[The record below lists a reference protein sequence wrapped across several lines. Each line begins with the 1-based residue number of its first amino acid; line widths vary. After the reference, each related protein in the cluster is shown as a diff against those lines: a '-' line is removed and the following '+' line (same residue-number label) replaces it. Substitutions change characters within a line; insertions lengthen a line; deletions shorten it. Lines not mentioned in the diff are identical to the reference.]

1 MSRKVSLALGTLGIA
16 VLMSQGAS
24 AAVTVLGS
32 SLARNCY
39 EVAEFGGDVRNGI
52 ATCTEALDQT
62 PLSMKDRAATLVNRG
77 ILYSKNDEP
86 KAALADYDKGLAID
100 DSLGEAYVDRGAV
113 LIVLQRYKEA
123 LTALNK
129 GIELGANKL
138 QIAYYDR
145 AIVDEALGNVRGAY
159 EDYKM
164 ATQIEPDFVLAS
176 MQLTRFKVVHRHS
189 DGT

>member
-1 MSRKVSLALGTLGIA
+1 MSRKVLLALGALGLA
-16 VLMSQGAS
+16 TMMSQGAS

-32 SLARNCY
+32 SMARNCY
-39 EVAEFGGDVRNGI
+39 EIAEFGGDARSGI
-52 ATCTEALDQT
+52 ATCTEALDET

-77 ILYSKNDEP
+77 ILYSKSDQP

-100 DSLGEAYVDRGAV
+100 DSLGEAYIDRGAV

-123 LTALNK
+123 LTAINK
-129 GIELGANKL
+129 GIALGANKL

>member
-1 MSRKVSLALGTLGIA
+1 MFGKVSLALGTLGLA
-16 VLMSQGAS
+16 AMMSQGAS

-39 EVAEFGGDVRNGI
+39 EIAEFGGDTRSGI
-52 ATCTEALDQT
+52 ATCTEALDDT

-77 ILYSKNDEP
+77 ILYSKSDQP

-129 GIELGANKL
+129 GIALGANKL

-145 AIVDEALGNVRGAY
+145 AIVNEALGNVRGAY

-164 ATQIEPDFVLAS
+164 ATQIEPGFVLAS
-176 MQLTRFKVVHRHS
+176 MQLARFKVVHRHS